1 MALPEATAEG
11 ERHIAFRV
19 RRRTFASYLD
29 DHHGDGRLALN
40 CKVPP
45 GDMQALVGL
54 DPRRF
59 FAPAYLAGR
68 GWIGVR
74 VDGREVDW
82 EEIAHFVLVSY
93 RLTAPKRLAS
103 LL

>member
-1 MALPEATAEG
+1 
-11 ERHIAFRV
+11 
-19 RRRTFASYLD
+19 
-29 DHHGDGRLALN
+29 
-40 CKVPP
+40 
-45 GDMQALVGL
+45 MQALVGL
-54 DPRRF
+54 DPGRF

-68 GWIGVR
+68 GWIGAR